1 MNRNV
6 MFHTVF
12 VEDVKKLLESQ
23 VSLFLM
29 GHECGAGPWAQDG
42 TINSVQ
48 AEDSTDAKSKNY
60 VDGRS
65 LDAV

>member
-1 MNRNV
+1 MSRNSLKAKW
-6 MFHTVF
+6 
-12 VEDVKKLLESQ
+12 E